1 MSPRRRRNL
10 GTAGFTLVELIVA
23 LAVVGTMLAAMP
35 AALGRMYDT
44 MQYRA
49 TVRDLLAE
57 LKGARLEAMSS
68 GRPTV
73 FAVDVEARRF
83 GTGGRQTR
91 EIPPGLEV
99 KALVAESE
107 TAADGRMGIRFYP
120 DGSATGGSIEIVRT
134 SGAGLRLRV
143 DWLLGRVSQE
153 PLGQ

>member
-1 MSPRRRRNL
+1 VSPRRRRNL

-83 GTGGRQTR
+83 GTGGRQTG

-107 TAADGRMGIRFYP
+107 TADGRMGIRFYP

-153 PLGQ
+153 PLSQ